1 MSDTT
6 DGPCYWVNQLE
17 QWQKPCGEW
26 GARTGNYSCRTPN
39 ASAVL
44 TAFPRPGIPLPVC
57 QDKGVFVSPD
67 QEREHAASAMMR
79 GWCAFERMLHDWF
92 DTRKNTAYNVSVCI
106 LFYPVEEVCSTTRS
120 LFLPEKEA
128 QLAHCGW

>member
-1 MSDTT
+1 M
-6 DGPCYWVNQLE
+6 G
-17 QWQKPCGEW
+17 
-26 GARTGNYSCRTPN
+26 
-39 ASAVL
+39 
-44 TAFPRPGIPLPVC
+44 C
-57 QDKGVFVSPD
+57 QDRQLFLPHPQRLCGVNRLSTTRDPLACLPGQGVFVSPD

-92 DTRKNTAYNVSVCI
+92 DTRKNTVYNVSVCI